1 MSGDQR
7 WFEEPGDE
15 LRDDEFPDPDL
26 YDQDPD
32 LNDDF
37 SETLPCPQCGN
48 EVYEDAV
55 RCPHCGTYITHDTNV
70 WSGRPA
76 WWIVLGLLGVLA
88 VILTLAGV
96 FGR

>member
-7 WFEEPGDE
+7 WFEEPDDE
-15 LRDDEFPDPDL
+15 LRDDEFPDPD
-26 YDQDPD
+26 QDPD
-32 LNDDF
+32 LYDDDF

-55 RCPHCGTYITHDTNV
+55 RCPHCGTYITHGTNV
-70 WSGRPA
+70 WSQRPA

-88 VILTLAGV
+88 VILVLAGV